1 MQRRRTSG
9 IMNFM
14 YDSESLR
21 TVEDTDVIVGH
32 ASQSSQKQRKTY
44 IYGDYQIEDEYVGAA
59 LSPERKMLVHAVC
72 AAFQLA
78 RLIVGLLLSMNFS
91 VNASIGALSIELVNH
106 TIALG

>member
-59 LSPERKMLVHAVC
+59 LSPE
-72 AAFQLA
+72 
-78 RLIVGLLLSMNFS
+78 
-91 VNASIGALSIELVNH
+91 
-106 TIALG
+106 